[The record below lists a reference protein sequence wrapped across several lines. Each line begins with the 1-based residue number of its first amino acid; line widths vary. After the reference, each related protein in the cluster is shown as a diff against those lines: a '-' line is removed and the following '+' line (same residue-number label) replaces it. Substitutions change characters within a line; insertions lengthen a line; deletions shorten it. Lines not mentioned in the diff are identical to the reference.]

1 MNDNLRMIEV
11 SAVGYY
17 SNATAAHTCWVT
29 EEFVEK
35 YKDDIKAFDF
45 YFSDLDGK
53 HSETHAEVNILE
65 HSKEMAL
72 AWSESQGECWS
83 ITECMFDEFEFD
95 SADIEEMISL
105 NEDMNNTIEVKTQT
119 IITIGTETI
128 VV

>member
-11 SAVGYY
+11 SATGYY

-29 EEFVEK
+29 DEFVEK
-35 YKDDIKAFDF
+35 YEDEIRKFDF

-53 HSETHAEVNILE
+53 HSETHADIEIY
-65 HSKEMAL
+65 SDQRDMAL
-72 AWSESQGECWS
+72 AWSESQGEDWS
-83 ITECMFDEFEFD
+83 ITEIMFDQDVFED
-95 SADIEEMISL
+95 ADIEEMISL

-119 IITIGTETI
+119 VITIGTETI